1 MKQYRNKAFLVSVV
15 IVFASMLG
23 ACTAALQPETEN
35 TSPVTTEQGD
45 NTAATESAPAP
56 SPAPVQKATEP
67 VPSPTQTANLPACVS
82 SDCDCKDFATQAQAQ
97 QVLDAYSGDPFKL
110 DRDKDGIA
118 CEKN

>member
-1 MKQYRNKAFLVSVV
+1 MV
-15 IVFASMLG
+15 G

-45 NTAATESAPAP
+45 NTAATD
-56 SPAPVQKATEP
+56 P

-110 DRDKDGIA
+110 DRDEDGIA